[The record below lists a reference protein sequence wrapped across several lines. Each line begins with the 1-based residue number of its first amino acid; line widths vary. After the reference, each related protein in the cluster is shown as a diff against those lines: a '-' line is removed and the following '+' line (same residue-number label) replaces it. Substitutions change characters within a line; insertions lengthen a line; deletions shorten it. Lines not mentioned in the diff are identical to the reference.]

1 MSFAVASFS
10 SATAVAGPKR
20 ASFFRSREFGAEARG
35 GSEQAKARAS
45 PSPPDAP

>member
-20 ASFFRSREFGAEARG
+20 APFYRSLTKISPATAGAAELRE
-35 GSEQAKARAS
+35 K
-45 PSPPDAP
+45 